1 MNKEKPRLGFISV
14 HRAPYRDPVLERIHS
29 RENIDVEAI
38 ILFREDTGHPYW
50 QLDAPVYPHIF
61 LESKNR
67 IIRRVHFAPG
77 VFRVLAKRDYDV
89 VAIPGYYHP
98 TCNLALCYCIST
110 RTPFIWLSDA
120 CLFKQRPLFTR
131 MLKWPFMK
139 ALVNLMGAAWVP
151 GIAGREFLTSYG
163 AKQGKVFEGLY
174 TLDTTSIL
182 KSLENARAIRR
193 HTRDSLYLENDQ
205 IALLMVANMIPKRG
219 LGVLLE
225 ALLRL
230 LDHRKDLKLVLIGE
244 GPEKHN
250 IEVMI
255 RDRPELIKHICLLG
269 SVPFEDLTGYY
280 LSADAYVHSSV
291 NEEYSVSVA
300 YAAICGLPIIATD
313 RVGAAYD
320 YVIEGVTGALAKAG
334 DSRSLADAIERVI
347 SDRDHASI
355 IGKSAQHRAERFS
368 VEWAAN
374 QLENAAMVSVYDSW
388 HPFRT

>member
-1 MNKEKPRLGFISV
+1 
-14 HRAPYRDPVLERIHS
+14 
-29 RENIDVEAI
+29 
-38 ILFREDTGHPYW
+38 
-50 QLDAPVYPHIF
+50 
-61 LESKNR
+61 
-67 IIRRVHFAPG
+67 
-77 VFRVLAKRDYDV
+77 
-89 VAIPGYYHP
+89 
-98 TCNLALCYCIST
+98 
-110 RTPFIWLSDA
+110 
-120 CLFKQRPLFTR
+120 